1 MPTPGPSRDSARK
14 SFPLPSLRG
23 WSLVVAAIGVG
34 LALFLV
40 IWLGQR
46 GSDRFYR
53 ADEQAPAAASPSFR
67 PLPAPPLGGAPA
79 DATLPEPPASSAR
92 IEEPAATRAPAQPT
106 QSPAAQ
112 APLAGDPRLA
122 ANELSAS
129 SPVPIDSPGPRYPAR
144 ALRRRQSG
152 EVLLRIH
159 VDARGVPAQV
169 EVISSSGSTD
179 LDRAARDAVRRW
191 RFRPAMRNGAPAAGV
206 VNVPITFDSGR

>member
-1 MPTPGPSRDSARK
+1 MPTPAPPRASVRK

-23 WSLVVAAIGVG
+23 WSLVAAAIGVG
-34 LALFLV
+34 MALFLV

-46 GSDRFYR
+46 DDDGFYR
-53 ADEQAPAAASPSFR
+53 TDEQAPAAASPAFR

-79 DATLPEPPASSAR
+79 DTTLPEPPASSAR
-92 IEEPAATRAPAQPT
+92 IEEPAAPAPAQRSET
-106 QSPAAQ
+106 PAAA
-112 APLAGDPRLA
+112 APPQLA
-122 ANELSAS
+122 ATELSAS
-129 SPVPIDSPGPRYPAR
+129 SPVPIESPGPRYPTR
-144 ALRRRQSG
+144 ALRRGQSG

-159 VDARGVPAQV
+159 VDARGMPAQV